1 MSQSVEAMPYSDFF
15 TQLGLFV
22 AKDFFDA
29 ELCARLRD
37 ESRSAPRTA
46 GTVLKAGSANHVTDE
61 TIKRRSEAEPS
72 APTLAVVK
80 ERLLALMPKIER
92 HFDIELAGCQTPRLV
107 CYSEGDFYQPHID
120 ISTLADAPQEV
131 KERQVSIV
139 IFLND
144 EDDEPGADSYCGGGL
159 TFYGLV
165 DDPVWGAFGLPLI
178 GERGLLIAFR
188 PDVLH
193 EVKPVTH
200 GARYTV
206 TSWFF

>member
-1 MSQSVEAMPYSDFF
+1 MPYSDFF

-46 GTVLKAGSANHVTDE
+46 GTALKAGSANHVTDE

-92 HFDIELAGCQTPRLV
+92 HFDIELTGCQTPRLV
-107 CYSEGDFYQPHID
+107 CDSEGDVYEPDAAID
-120 ISTLADAPQEV
+120 SPTDAPQVV
-131 KERQVSIV
+131 KSATAHV
-139 IFLND
+139 
-144 EDDEPGADSYCGGGL
+144 
-159 TFYGLV
+159 
-165 DDPVWGAFGLPLI
+165 
-178 GERGLLIAFR
+178 
-188 PDVLH
+188 
-193 EVKPVTH
+193 
-200 GARYTV
+200 
-206 TSWFF
+206 